1 MTLDLDQIRARAAA
15 ATGGPWKLVTDSCD
29 CGDGYGCP
37 HGEFPYAIRL
47 PEHTVQYA
55 ERACNP
61 DEPGDHYH
69 HDASEIVALTM
80 ETVEFIV
87 HARTDV
93 PALLA
98 EIDQIRAERD
108 TAWEVAHDNK
118 LHAAELAVTLDR
130 FNDLIQNTARG
141 NRRHVAELA
150 VTLDRFND
158 LIHDTDGDELDGGEG
173 VPADEIR
180 RVLHEPVRLTEA
192 HADQIAESLLRR
204 GHPPTGV
211 TTTLTIDAVNE
222 IMAKHNDFWHPD
234 SVLSNEDVR
243 QYARYLRFAAQEPDA
258 DYDDNMVQAAEL
270 DLLVDRAEVTGVA
283 TR

>member
-118 LHAAELAVTLDR
+118 LHA
-130 FNDLIQNTARG
+130 
-141 NRRHVAELA
+141 AELA